1 MSLSRGSGGVY
12 LLLLAAALLIAPS
25 KAATPYNCPPV
36 DVSTVIAEATPS
48 GQPIT
53 ISIPS
58 TTSTNELCTLIRRKT
73 STGKSRAPVARSYAG
88 RNWEVSAGFF
98 ARSGSGLIVDC
109 DGSTTAGV
117 CDVTLPSLGEGQE
130 YVLESFVHQV
140 TPEVE
145 AARFL
150 EQVSSKLLFVC
161 YDSAHLFNQ
170 PAPPLSSG
178 MMSS

>member
-1 MSLSRGSGGVY
+1 MSLSGNSGGVH
-12 LLLLAAALLIAPS
+12 LLLLAAALLVAPS
-25 KAATPYNCPPV
+25 KAATTPYNCPPV
-36 DVSTVIAEATPS
+36 NVSTVIAEATPS

-109 DGSTTAGV
+109 DGTTSAGV
-117 CDVTLPSLGEGQE
+117 CDVTLPSLGDDQE

-150 EQVSSKLLFVC
+150 EQVRSNMKNCLL
-161 YDSAHLFNQ
+161 
-170 PAPPLSSG
+170 
-178 MMSS
+178 

>member
-1 MSLSRGSGGVY
+1 MSLRSGS
-12 LLLLAAALLIAPS
+12 LLLLAAAFLVAPS
-25 KAATPYNCPPV
+25 KAATTTPYNCPPV
-36 DVSTVIAEATPS
+36 NVSTVIVEATAGS
-48 GQPIT
+48 QPIT

-98 ARSGSGLIVDC
+98 ARSNSGLIVDC
-109 DGSTTAGV
+109 DTATTSNAGV
-117 CDVTLPSLGEGQE
+117 CDVTLPSLDDDQE

-150 EQVSSKLLFVC
+150 EQVS
-161 YDSAHLFNQ
+161 
-170 PAPPLSSG
+170 
-178 MMSS
+178 